1 MAVFDSF
8 TGIGVASGFKL
19 QAKTPLDARQVVN
32 TIADRDLLIA
42 ENGAYEGMLVYVKET
57 QTLYQLTGETVAD
70 WVEVGSGI
78 VTEDDLDDALKEKV
92 NAASEGNHSHL
103 NKAVL
108 DSITTEKTEAW
119 DGKPDVYIQADQPEG
134 MKENDL
140 WVQIIQ

>member
-19 QAKTPLDARQVVN
+19 QAKTPLDARQVVDSI
-32 TIADRDLLIA
+32 TDRDLLIT
-42 ENGAYEGMLVYVKET
+42 ENGAYEGMLVYVKAT
-57 QTLYQLTGETVAD
+57 QTLYQLKGTTAGD
-70 WVEVGSGI
+70 WAEIGKGVI
-78 VTEDDLDDALKEKV
+78 TEDDLDDALKEKV

-108 DSITTEKTEAW
+108 DGITAEKVEAW
-119 DGKPDVYIQADQPEG
+119 DGKPDIYIQTDQPEG

-140 WVQIIQ
+140 WVQII

>member
-19 QAKTPLDARQVVN
+19 QAKTPLDARQVVDSV
-32 TIADRDLLIA
+32 ADRDLLIA
-42 ENGAYEGMLVYVKET
+42 ENGAYEGMLVYVRAT
-57 QTLYQLTGETVAD
+57 QTLYQLKGTTAGD
-70 WVEVGSGI
+70 WTEIGKGV

-92 NAASEGNHSHL
+92 NAASEGNHAHL

-108 DSITTEKTEAW
+108 DGITAEKVEAW

-134 MKENDL
+134 MKENDI
-140 WVQIIQ
+140 WVQII

>member
-19 QAKTPLDARQVVN
+19 QAKTPLDARQVVDSV
-32 TIADRDLLIA
+32 ADRDLLIA
-42 ENGAYEGMLVYVKET
+42 ENGAYEGMLVYVKAT
-57 QTLYQLTGETVAD
+57 QTLYQLKGTTAGD
-70 WVEVGSGI
+70 WAEIVKGV

-92 NAASEGNHSHL
+92 NAASEGNHAHL

-108 DSITTEKTEAW
+108 DGITAEKVEAW

-140 WVQIIQ
+140 WVQII